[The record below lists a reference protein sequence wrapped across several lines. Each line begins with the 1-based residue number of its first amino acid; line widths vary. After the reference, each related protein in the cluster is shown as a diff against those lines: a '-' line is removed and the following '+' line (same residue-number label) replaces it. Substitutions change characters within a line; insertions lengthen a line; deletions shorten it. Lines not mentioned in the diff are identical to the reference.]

1 MAAGTHASRIIDNS
15 ASGIVRDVTLVKE
28 LRVRWVRAKWSGRVG
43 VNGAPRTEALGGRA
57 WSGAGAGT
65 IAGLV
70 VLVVVVMHGTGP
82 QGGTAGCSRRG
93 PDATVVAVMAA
104 MMVVMV
110 LTDVLIMRI
119 AIKRSAGPVTL
130 GCRPGTSSQSIA
142 AWVLMVSRISC
153 TRMMLMMLMQCART
167 QSSTTSGRRGGTHAI
182 ARVVIRLDRRAR

>member
-1 MAAGTHASRIIDNS
+1 M
-15 ASGIVRDVTLVKE
+15 
-28 LRVRWVRAKWSGRVG
+28 RAKWSGRVG

-82 QGGTAGCSRRG
+82 QGGTAGCGRRR

-104 MMVVMV
+104 MMVIVV

-119 AIKRSAGPVTL
+119 AIERTAGPITL
-130 GCRPGTSSQSIA
+130 RYRPGISS
-142 AWVLMVSRISC
+142 
-153 TRMMLMMLMQCART
+153 
-167 QSSTTSGRRGGTHAI
+167 
-182 ARVVIRLDRRAR
+182 